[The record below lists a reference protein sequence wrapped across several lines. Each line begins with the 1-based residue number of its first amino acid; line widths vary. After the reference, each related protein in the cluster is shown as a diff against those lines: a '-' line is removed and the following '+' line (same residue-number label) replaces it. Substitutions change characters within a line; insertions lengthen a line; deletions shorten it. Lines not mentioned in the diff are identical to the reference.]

1 MAKKKIPNY
10 TVIKD
15 TREQRGWVF
24 EKDDRDRCSGM
35 IVDGLKTGDYT
46 LQGFEHDVCVERKM
60 SVEEVANNLGKK
72 KKAFDAEMK
81 RMNEFSFKYIILEFP
96 ITDLIDY
103 PLHLLDEEEKELYYL
118 YKKQDIDKFC
128 KLYEQLYDV
137 PYYNEEEPPES
148 VELPRLTKFRIAKE
162 RKVTGKYLL
171 RALMEYQTWYG
182 INILFC
188 DNKKNAFK
196 VTQSIF
202 KRLNEMFHGQE

>member
-1 MAKKKIPNY
+1 M
-10 TVIKD
+10 D
-15 TREQRGWVF
+15 EQ
-24 EKDDRDRCSGM
+24 
-35 IVDGLKTGDYT
+35 
-46 LQGFEHDVCVERKM
+46 
-60 SVEEVANNLGKK
+60 
-72 KKAFDAEMK
+72 
-81 RMNEFSFKYIILEFP
+81 
-96 ITDLIDY
+96 
-103 PLHLLDEEEKELYYL
+103 EKELYYL
-118 YKKQDIDKFC
+118 YKKQDINKFC